1 MKVIKKLFIV
11 FFICISVVAA
21 VEAKVSEGLNWLEK
35 MNNAMK
41 VLNYQG
47 TVAFMKN
54 GQLDTMKYIHA
65 AKNGLEQ
72 ERLLSLNS
80 PMREVIRDSGRV
92 SCTFK
97 ETHKRVINH
106 RPVSRSFIID
116 LPQQIS
122 SLTDI
127 YQVSVLGEESVAMR
141 PSRVIAIQSKD
152 DFRYSRKIW
161 LDKQQL
167 LPLKVEVYN
176 LAGATLEQVVFTD
189 ISVEAAIPFAKMD
202 NEDQRLN
209 VQHIHQAQ
217 TESFDKA
224 SFVLKNLPAGFE
236 KVFFTRVSMHKSE
249 QPVDHLLLSDGFS
262 SVSVYVNDKD
272 EEINNGLQTVGSVN
286 SYSRVTGGYQVVVLG
301 EVPAKTVEFIAKGIS
316 LNK

>member
-1 MKVIKKLFIV
+1 MNVIKKLFV
-11 FFICISVVAA
+11 LFFICISAVAA
-21 VEAKVSEGLNWLEK
+21 VEEKESEGISWLEK
-35 MNNAMK
+35 MNHAMK

-54 GQLDTMKYIHA
+54 GQLDTMRYIHA

-80 PMREVIRDSGRV
+80 PMREVIRDSGKV

-97 ETHKRVINH
+97 KTHRRVVNH
-106 RPVSRSFIID
+106 SPLSRSFILD

-122 SLTDI
+122 SLAEN
-127 YQVSVLGEESVAMR
+127 YQVYVSGEESVAMR
-141 PSRVIAIQSKD
+141 PTWVITIQSKD
-152 DFRYSRKIW
+152 NFRYSRKIW

-176 LAGATLEQVVFTD
+176 LEGAILEQVVFTD
-189 ISVEAAIPFAKMD
+189 IGVETSIPFVKMND
-202 NEDQRLN
+202 DQHYD

-224 SFVLKNLPAGFE
+224 SFVLNNLPAGFK

-249 QPVDHLLLSDGFS
+249 QPVDHLLLTDGFS
-262 SVSVYVNDKD
+262 SVSVYVDDKD
-272 EEINNGLQTVGSVN
+272 EEISSGLQTLGSVN
-286 SYSRVTGGYQVVVLG
+286 SFSRVVNGYQIVVLG
-301 EVPAKTVEFIAKGIS
+301 EVPAKTVEYIAKGIV